1 MADSTAFSTD
11 TATVA
16 RTVSM
21 LRVLANGT
29 RLGILNYLMSGERS
43 VAQIDAS
50 LSIGQPNLSQQ
61 LAELRA
67 AGALVARREGKS
79 VFYRLRGERVQ
90 KLVSLLQV
98 VAGRDETDSGHTAPL
113 QVKSAAG
120 AARFAMIAT
129 TDEKVK
135 SF

>member
-1 MADSTAFSTD
+1 MVDNTNHPPD

-43 VAQIDAS
+43 VGQIAAS

-61 LAELRA
+61 LAELRG
-67 AGALVARREGKS
+67 AGALVARREGKA
-79 VFYRLRGERVQ
+79 VFYRLNGERLV
-90 KLVSLLQV
+90 KLVSLLQTI
-98 VAGRDETDSGHTAPL
+98 GSRDACDSNAIKPYQGIPS
-113 QVKSAAG
+113 VG
-120 AARFAMIAT
+120 AANFAVLANLK
-129 TDEKVK
+129 DNSNFV
-135 SF
+135 

>member
-1 MADSTAFSTD
+1 MVDGVAPSTD

-29 RLGILNYLMSGERS
+29 RLAILNHLMAGERS
-43 VAQIDAS
+43 VAEIDAS
-50 LSIGQPNLSQQ
+50 LRIGQPNLSQQ

-67 AGALVARREGKS
+67 VGALVARREGKA

-90 KLVSLLQV
+90 KLVNLLQV
-98 VAGRDETDSGHTAPL
+98 VAGNVEADPGIPAPPS
-113 QVKSAAG
+113 VKVAVG
-120 AARFAMIAT
+120 AARFAMIGGLDNKAN
-129 TDEKVK
+129 
-135 SF
+135 SL